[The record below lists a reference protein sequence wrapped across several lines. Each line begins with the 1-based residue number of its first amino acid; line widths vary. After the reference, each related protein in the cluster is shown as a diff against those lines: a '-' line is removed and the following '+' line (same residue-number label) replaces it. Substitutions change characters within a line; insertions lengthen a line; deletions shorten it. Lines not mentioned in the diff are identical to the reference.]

1 MKSPP
6 LWIAALFS
14 LASLAAPAADDAP
27 KVVISAERDS
37 EWGSYRHAYKAAAF
51 FAFYTRSRPLIQ
63 AHMQIRPL
71 DPATPLDG
79 LSLRLIGEK
88 TDLTIPV
95 DAIGRAELPML
106 KQAYQDDA
114 VLRLNRQKGSY
125 YFAGRYSIREHADGV
140 YDMAELRAACE
151 QLIGA
156 QRESGYRLRLS
167 GKQCLGIKFVYPAG
181 AMPEVRAQTDGPAGA
196 LPLVQAH
203 PFEGNSMGLYQVALY
218 RFADWPQQG
227 KILTLTPPLAI
238 GTLYN

>member
-1 MKSPP
+1 MKTLP
-6 LWIAALFS
+6 LW
-14 LASLAAPAADDAP
+14 LAVLLPLAATAAGAGDDP
-27 KVVISAERDS
+27 KVIVSAERDS
-37 EWGSYRHAYKAAAF
+37 EWNSYRHAYKAAAF
-51 FAFYTRSRPLIQ
+51 FAYYTRSRPLIQ

-71 DPATPLDG
+71 DAATPLDG
-79 LSLRLIGEK
+79 LSLHLVGEK
-88 TDLTIPV
+88 TDTTIAV

-125 YFAGRYSIREHADGV
+125 YFSGRYSIREHADGV
-140 YDMAELRAACE
+140 YDLAELRAACE

-156 QRESGYRLRLS
+156 QRESGYRMRLS

-181 AMPEVRAQTDGPAGA
+181 AAPEVRIQTDGPGGA
-196 LPLVQAH
+196 LPLVDAH
-203 PFEGNSMGLYQVALY
+203 PFEGNSMGIYKVALY
-218 RFADWPQQG
+218 RYADWPQQG

>member
-6 LWIAALFS
+6 LWIATLFS
-14 LASLAAPAADDAP
+14 LASLAAPAAADDP
-27 KVVISAERDS
+27 KVVVSAERDA

-51 FAFYTRSRPLIQ
+51 FAVYTRSRPLIQ

-125 YFAGRYSIREHADGV
+125 YFAGRYSIRERADGV

-167 GKQCLGIKFVYPAG
+167 GKQCVGVKFVYPAG
-181 AMPEVRAQTDGPAGA
+181 AAPEVRAQTDGPAGA
-196 LPLVQAH
+196 LPVVAAH
-203 PFEGNSMGLYQVALY
+203 PFEGNSMGLYTVALY